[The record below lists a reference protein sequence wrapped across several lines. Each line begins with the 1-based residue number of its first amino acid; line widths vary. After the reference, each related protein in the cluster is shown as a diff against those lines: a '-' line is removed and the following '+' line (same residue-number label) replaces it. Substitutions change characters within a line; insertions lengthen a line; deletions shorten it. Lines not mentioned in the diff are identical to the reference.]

1 MEVFQ
6 RETACVKCGATGST
20 FSFHSADSGECALPE
35 RTTEHVHRSCDSCGH
50 EWAEPM
56 PHLRKRDYP
65 KWALEADQ

>member
-1 MEVFQ
+1 MAFR
-6 RETACVKCGATGST
+6 READCVKCGVSGST
-20 FSFHSADSGECALPE
+20 FSFHTADAEGCALPE
-35 RTTEHVHRSCDSCGH
+35 RTTEHVHRSCDSCSH